1 MGNILKNQKEI
12 SKNLDQIIQS
22 QVMDTPNILIKQS
35 KSGNVDIIK
44 LNLQIINAEI
54 VYDSVDKIQL
64 DLTFSSHV
72 NFQILVYTFVTETKG
87 AKQQR
92 YEKSMPESTTQSFK
106 CPSGLNY
113 QFPSKYIEFMI
124 IDLLRFKKMRV
135 NPDAQYHTLIIEMK
149 GLNSKGFQIIYFYR
163 IDCNEQ
169 SYQCELI
176 NTKQIII
183 YKNRFFEIHELYG
196 VQNTPFN
203 PEWNPNTIEDKE
215 CVICFCNMINTVLL
229 PCKHMCTCS
238 TCADHILMSQ
248 KVKQCPLC
256 RIEIDNYLTLEIKDK
271 QKQDMQLRKF
281 QEEQQ
286 KYLDSIKEK
295 KEQQAIKQSSIMEQL
310 KSKVQEEQLK
320 QQQQKIKNMKYFN
333 DVDDFNKDNQSNQD
347 IFGNKSFCSYDE
359 NQSDPEYNQFNNSVK
374 GKIQQQ
380 FDDENNFKFSNN
392 YDEDRQKSTAHQRSP
407 YDIGFL
413 SSFQQQQEMKDS
425 NQNHNQQNITIED
438 EICQN
443 QTHLQQQQ
451 QQQQQI
457 SSQLLNKVDQYNLN
471 SQQNSE
477 NQDQS
482 SNQLLIQD
490 FKQDEIQLQVN
501 QDQRKESLEIIIEF
515 QQNQIQPNQN
525 QQSSNT
531 QLINFLDESSE
542 MNEEF
547 KQENNRKFHSQ
558 QVLQQQPQQFQPKQQ
573 QQWSKNYKQS
583 YQYSYDFVEQDL
595 QDDFNQFQQQ
605 TRNFPKQN
613 DFSFKTNQSQIS
625 NRSQE
630 IQDINYYKSAR
641 QASDLQNE
649 DQIFGNQ
656 NAQYFTQRLE
666 QEQDIKKSA
675 SLIDLQDQEEEKK
688 DPSHSKEFK
697 SDQVSLIAFD

>member
-1 MGNILKNQKEI
+1 M
-12 SKNLDQIIQS
+12 QS

-72 NFQILVYTFVTETKG
+72 NFQIIVYTFVTETKG

-176 NTKQIII
+176 NTKQIVIH
-183 YKNRFFEIHELYG
+183 KSRFFEIHELYG

-256 RIEIDNYLTLEIKDK
+256 RIDIDNYLTLEIKDK

-295 KEQQAIKQSSIMEQL
+295 KEQQAIKHSSIMEQI

-320 QQQQKIKNMKYFN
+320 QQQQKIKNMKYF
-333 DVDDFNKDNQSNQD
+333 DDLDEFNKDNQQNEDIYGNQ
-347 IFGNKSFCSYDE
+347 SFCSYDE
-359 NQSDPEYNQFNNSVK
+359 NHSDPDGNQFNNSVK
-374 GKIQQQ
+374 NKVQHQLE
-380 FDDENNFKFSNN
+380 DENVFKSSHN
-392 YDEDRQKSTAHQRSP
+392 YDEDKQKSTSHQRSP
-407 YDIGFL
+407 YDRGFL
-413 SSFQQQQEMKDS
+413 SSFKQQQEIKESNHNPKQESISVEDEMSQDQIHHKQQQQV
-425 NQNHNQQNITIED
+425 
-438 EICQN
+438 
-443 QTHLQQQQ
+443 
-451 QQQQQI
+451 
-457 SSQLLNKVDQYNLN
+457 SSQFLSKDDQSNLN

-477 NQDQS
+477 NQNS
-482 SNQLLIQD
+482 SSKQMLVQDLIKD
-490 FKQDEIQLQVN
+490 DIQIDII
-501 QDQRKESLEIIIEF
+501 QDQRKESEELIIEF
-515 QQNQIQPNQN
+515 KQNEIQPDQKQQN
-525 QQSSNT
+525 SNA
-531 QLINFLDESSE
+531 QLICFQDESQE
-542 MNEEF
+542 MNQEE
-547 KQENNRKFHSQ
+547 QESNIQFHPQ
-558 QVLQQQPQQFQPKQQ
+558 QILQQQPQQFQPYKQQ
-573 QQWSKNYKQS
+573 QQQQQQQKNSKQS
-583 YQYSYDFVEQDL
+583 YQYNYEFVEQEF
-595 QDDFNQFQQQ
+595 QDDFNQFQQEP
-605 TRNFPKQN
+605 RNFPQQN
-613 DFSFKTNQSQIS
+613 DLFKTNQSPIS
-625 NRSQE
+625 NQSQYK
-630 IQDINYYKSAR
+630 QDIFYYKSAR
-641 QASDLQNE
+641 QTNDLHND
-649 DQIFGNQ
+649 DQIFGLQ
-656 NAQYFTQRLE
+656 DVQSITQRPDHGNN
-666 QEQDIKKSA
+666 DIKQSE
-675 SLIDLQDQEEEKK
+675 SLIDLQDHEEEEKK
-688 DPSHSKEFK
+688 DPSHSKELK
-697 SDQVSLIAFD
+697 SDQISLIAFD